1 MYRVEDKYAL
11 SLKDMYILRTRIN
24 AILQPDSNDSKMSGY
39 KISSLYFDDI
49 HDTHLLDTING
60 NPFRKKYRVRI
71 YNDSF
76 DLIKLEVKNKQY
88 NRIKK
93 ASATITKEQLE
104 SIICG
109 ETIDSKSND
118 ADNPINMFNMEIK
131 SKLLRPKVI
140 VTYERRAYVSEVGN
154 VRITFDTDLRGSNQI
169 QLFGDQDLK
178 YDNIKGQDCILEV
191 KYDELLPDYIAQTL
205 EINRMWQTS
214 FSKYRLCRE
223 LY

>member
-11 SLKDMYILRTRIN
+11 SMRDMYILRTRIN
-24 AILQPDSNDSKMSGY
+24 AILQPDSNDSNLYGY

-49 HDTHLLDTING
+49 HDTHLIDTING

-93 ASATITKEQLE
+93 VSATITKEQLD
-104 SIICG
+104 SLING

-118 ADNPINMFNMEIK
+118 MDNPINMFNIEMK
-131 SKLLRPKVI
+131 SRLLRPKVI
-140 VTYERRAYVSEVGN
+140 VTYERKAYVSEVGN
-154 VRITFDTDLRGSNQI
+154 VRITFDTNLRGSNHI
-169 QLFGDQDLK
+169 QLYGKKDLQ
-178 YDNIKGQDCILEV
+178 YDSIKGQDSVLEV
-191 KYDELLPDYIAQTL
+191 KYDEFLPDYIAQTL
-205 EINRMWQTS
+205 EINRMWQTA